1 MTLVRRRFQ
10 AADVLLRSLEFA
22 SKLLLRKA
30 SLFAERREL
39 HRHVPRL
46 PGAFEPLGKVR
57 VFELFFQKEVK
68 VRFPH
73 DALPSLDFFE
83 KPLHLLLKPR
93 QVALDDLPHACV
105 IDDVVAVNQ
114 QIAKSDDVIMLG
126 DASGSGR
133 IIAADAIKRFADDLK
148 VAFNG

>member
-39 HRHVPRL
+39 HRYVPSFAGSL
-46 PGAFEPLGKVR
+46 KTLGKVR
-57 VFELFFQKEVK
+57 VTELFLQKQIEV
-68 VRFPH
+68 RLPH
-73 DALPSLDFFE
+73 DAFPPLDFFE

-93 QVALDDLPHACV
+93 QVLLDDLPHARV
-105 IDDVVAVNQ
+105 IDHVVAVNQ

-126 DASGSGR
+126 DASGSDR
-133 IIAADAIKRFADDLK
+133 IIAADAIKRFTDDLK